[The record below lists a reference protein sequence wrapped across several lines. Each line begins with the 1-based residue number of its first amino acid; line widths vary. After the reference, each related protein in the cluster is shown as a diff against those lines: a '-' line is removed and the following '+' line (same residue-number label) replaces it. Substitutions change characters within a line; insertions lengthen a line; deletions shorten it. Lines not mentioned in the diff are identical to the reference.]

1 MIKTLALILKKQNLG
16 ETDRIVTIFS
26 PSLGKKRVVA
36 KAVRKPLS
44 KLAGHLDTMMV
55 SQLMITDKPEL
66 PKIISASL
74 VESFEHLRTNLPELE
89 KAYAVS
95 KITER
100 VIIEDVPQQ
109 AIFQL
114 TVDTLVRINQQDP
127 FSIIWLKFLFDL
139 AKLLGLGMTAFNCR
153 KCQKKITGSCKWAE
167 VERVFYCDECSDEGL
182 ILPIEGNSLKLLQLL
197 GRCSYRELTP
207 VVITKEVER
216 QVEEML
222 LRVVTDWF
230 NKPWQSYRA
239 LEVRGD

>member
-1 MIKTLALILKKQNLG
+1 MIKTLALVLKKQNLG

-55 SQLMITDKPEL
+55 SQLILTDKPEL
-66 PKIISASL
+66 PTVISASL

-127 FSIIWLKFLFDL
+127 FTIIWLKFLFDL
-139 AKLLGLGMTAFNCR
+139 AKLLGLGMTAFHCQ
-153 KCQKKITGSCKWAE
+153 KCQKKITGPAHW
-167 VERVFYCDECSDEGL
+167 VELERAFYCQDCPSPGL
-182 ILPIEGNSLKLLQLL
+182 SFPIEGNSLKMLQLL
-197 GRCSYRELTP
+197 GRCSYQELTRL
-207 VVITKEVER
+207 VVAEKVEQ
-216 QVEEML
+216 QVEEIL
-222 LRVVTDWF
+222 LRVITDWF

-239 LEVRGD
+239 LGGEND